1 MSEVAHWSQI
11 ISCTVPDSKD
21 ENIFSQ
27 FILGL
32 PVWHRRGSSLTANND
47 RVHAVLQC
55 TNATV
60 ANMYR
65 KSYTF
70 LKNSIDTY
78 FCEFC
83 IFSPFF
89 RFLFNFSIF
98 PRQNYSLFCLLFFY
112 LSNGTQPRIFGP
124 IFKLAHQTSKFI
136 MRQKSYTYKWIS
148 HILQEKPWFVDGKKI
163 VQILRDVSVMF
174 GLSACSRYPI
184 NLSPAECWS
193 CFQK

>member
-98 PRQNYSLFCLLFFY
+98 PRQNYSLFCLLFLISVMELNQEFLGQFLNSHCRTPDIKIHNAAKILNIQMDITY
-112 LSNGTQPRIFGP
+112 CSGKTLICWW
-124 IFKLAHQTSKFI
+124 
-136 MRQKSYTYKWIS
+136 QKNSSDFARRIS
-148 HILQEKPWFVDGKKI
+148 HVWFISLFSLPD
-163 VQILRDVSVMF
+163 QS
-174 GLSACSRYPI
+174 
-184 NLSPAECWS
+184 
-193 CFQK
+193 

>member
-1 MSEVAHWSQI
+1 MLFFNARTPQLPTCIGNPTLFWKIQL
-11 ISCTVPDSKD
+11 
-21 ENIFSQ
+21 
-27 FILGL
+27 ILTF
-32 PVWHRRGSSLTANND
+32 VNFVSSHL
-47 RVHAVLQC
+47 
-55 TNATV
+55 
-60 ANMYR
+60 
-65 KSYTF
+65 
-70 LKNSIDTY
+70 
-78 FCEFC
+78 
-83 IFSPFF
+83 FF
-89 RFLFNFSIF
+89 VSFSISVFF
-98 PRQNYSLFCLLFFY
+98 PAKIIHCFVYFFFFY

>member
-1 MSEVAHWSQI
+1 MHERHSCQHVSEILHFFEKFNWYLLLWI
-11 ISCTVPDSKD
+11 LYLLTF
-21 ENIFSQ
+21 FSFPFQ
-27 FILGL
+27 F
-32 PVWHRRGSSLTANND
+32 
-47 RVHAVLQC
+47 Q
-55 TNATV
+55 
-60 ANMYR
+60 Y
-65 KSYTF
+65 
-70 LKNSIDTY
+70 
-78 FCEFC
+78 
-83 IFSPFF
+83 FSPPK
-89 RFLFNFSIF
+89 LFIV
-98 PRQNYSLFCLLFFY
+98 LFTFFY